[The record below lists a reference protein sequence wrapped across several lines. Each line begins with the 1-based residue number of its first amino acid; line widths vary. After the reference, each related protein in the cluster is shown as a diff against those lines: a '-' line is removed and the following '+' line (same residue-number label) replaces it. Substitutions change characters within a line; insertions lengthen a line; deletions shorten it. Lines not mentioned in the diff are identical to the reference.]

1 MVSWGRRGFPT
12 LGEGKA
18 KSNQKA
24 KVWAKIAERGRRWKE
39 RVGGNPDLDR
49 LGRGGSRETLK
60 LMRIWRP
67 DWLDSARAGWYLTP
81 GPVAQLVEQRTFNPT
96 VRGSSPRGL
105 TEKCMENS
113 AYRLLYPVGGEAFLA
128 SELLRNFVDRIG
140 SLVRN
145 RRERIFLVT
154 RSIIWCRPSDR
165 TESRWLFPIRHRR
178 AFRILSSVAD
188 RLRQVR
194 PVSVWLLSRG
204 TPC

>member
-1 MVSWGRRGFPT
+1 
-12 LGEGKA
+12 
-18 KSNQKA
+18 
-24 KVWAKIAERGRRWKE
+24 
-39 RVGGNPDLDR
+39 
-49 LGRGGSRETLK
+49 
-60 LMRIWRP
+60 MRIWRP

-105 TEKCMENS
+105 TEKCMENK
-113 AYRLLYPVGGEAFLA
+113 RLPTSYPVGGEAFLA
-128 SELLRNFVDRIG
+128 SGLLGNFVDRIG

-154 RSIIWCRPSDR
+154 RSILWRRPSDR
-165 TESRWLFPIRHRR
+165 TESRWLFPISLGLRFRPPCHVAIRHRR
-178 AFRILSSVAD
+178 AFRILSSVGD

-194 PVSVWLLSRG
+194 LVSVWLLSRG